1 MPTPQ
6 GARREIDIPTC
17 DGVLTQSAAA
27 DRAPLHDQRLISYH
41 GRALSLDVVLI
52 FMSFKISCSALS
64 AFVQGLEY
72 TLRIPKTLLPSL
84 DSVRIPQLEL
94 IAPKSVYVALS
105 PSWMFLWSVLQKYCS
120 WGKGHHFCLSSFSY
134 NYVGYARGH
143 VWAIVCVCVAAVSVR
158 AVHNSYCL
166 CHFNFR

>member
-1 MPTPQ
+1 MQLSSLIIPRGIDPLLAGGRRDLSPSEILLRRNLDFFYCFPRMPTPL
-6 GARREIDIPTC
+6 GARREAEIPTC

-120 WGKGHHFCLSSFSY
+120 
-134 NYVGYARGH
+134 
-143 VWAIVCVCVAAVSVR
+143 
-158 AVHNSYCL
+158 
-166 CHFNFR
+166 